1 MPHSFGLATAGSANG
16 QSGPAGGGP
25 DPTAVYTNGLA
36 QAYPARE
43 LTSKQIAHGK
53 QIPKNSNKKKKK
65 KTPTRSTR
73 TAHLISFSP
82 FHWLIIFIHS
92 FLSFLIYSNFLARFP
107 HSFPQLPVFCC
118 QKNGPGGVSPEHFW
132 FRWNPTTTNSPYRAT
147 HQVAFPCLADRWHLT
162 SQTFFCELK
171 DQIQREIM
179 R

>member
-1 MPHSFGLATAGSANG
+1 MHPILSSVIVCVRPPPTGTGSAGQVNGTLSSIPSPTMPHSFGLATAGSANG

-65 KTPTRSTR
+65 TPTLSTR

-92 FLSFLIYSNFLARFP
+92 FLSFLIYLNFFGAL
-107 HSFPQLPVFCC
+107 S
-118 QKNGPGGVSPEHFW
+118 
-132 FRWNPTTTNSPYRAT
+132 
-147 HQVAFPCLADRWHLT
+147 
-162 SQTFFCELK
+162 TFFPSTPRFLLSKKWARGCLT
-171 DQIQREIM
+171 
-179 R
+179 